1 MLGIEKKVKVNKM
14 EVKGRK
20 AVQISILARIYGN
33 VNADEV
39 IGTRVTLK
47 KMYST
52 AGEVLPFV
60 SSRAIK
66 YSIRQAL
73 KERGYEIDPFV
84 ENPDAVEAL
93 RLSDSG
99 RPDRFIDND
108 LFGYMVTMGR
118 REQARRRQAP
128 VSFSYLRALKDTSIV
143 AEFAARF
150 PRQIAS
156 GSNPVPFEVEVADFI
171 GRLNCL
177 LYDYIGDFTEDKKQK
192 GAPDDLPSQ
201 LSLEDRRKRLRDFLD
216 ILLTPSYVLPR
227 RTNSLNVPEYYA
239 ALISLSYG
247 AMPIYQYLD
256 YKLQDEAIDTEK
268 LNMFVNLDAVR
279 NKKAEAYLIDYKGI
293 TKSLQNIPVPIITA
307 QDAINKIIAF
317 YLGNT

>member
-1 MLGIEKKVKVNKM
+1 M
-14 EVKGRK
+14 EAK
-20 AVQISILARIYGN
+20 AKRVVQVSILARIYGN

-52 AGEVLPFV
+52 NGEVLPFV

-73 KERGYEIDPFV
+73 KERGYEIDPFK
-84 ENPDAVEAL
+84 ENPQAVESL
-93 RLSDSG
+93 RLTDSG
-99 RPDRFIDND
+99 RPDKFVDND

-128 VSFSYLRALKDTSIV
+128 VAFSYLRALKDTSIV

-150 PRQIAS
+150 PRQIS
-156 GSNPVPFEVEVADFI
+156 TGSNPVPFEVEVADFI

-177 LYDYIGDFTEDKKQK
+177 IYDYIGDFTEDMNQT
-192 GAPDDLPSQ
+192 GAPEDLPKE
-201 LSLEDRRKRLRDFLD
+201 LPLKDREKRLRDFLE

-239 ALISLSYG
+239 ALISLAYG

-256 YKLQDEAIDTEK
+256 YKMQDEVIDVEK
-268 LNMFVNLDAVR
+268 LNALSSLEAFK
-279 NKKAEAYLIDYKGI
+279 NKKAEAYLIDYKGVA
-293 TKSLQNIPVPIITA
+293 KGLSIPVSIVTVPE
-307 QDAINKIIAF
+307 AINKIVTF
-317 YLGNT
+317 YFGKV

>member
-1 MLGIEKKVKVNKM
+1 M
-14 EVKGRK
+14 ETKSRK

-39 IGTRVTLK
+39 IGTRITLK

-66 YSIRQAL
+66 YSIRQAFR
-73 KERGYEIDPFV
+73 ERGYETDPFV
-84 ENPDAVEAL
+84 ENPEAAEAL
-93 RLSDSG
+93 RLSDTG
-99 RPDRFIDND
+99 RPDKFIDND

-118 REQARRRQAP
+118 KELARRRQAP
-128 VSFSYLRALKDTSIV
+128 ISFSYLRALKDTSIV

-150 PRQIAS
+150 PRQTAS

-171 GRLNCL
+171 GKLNCL
-177 LYDYIGDFTEDKKQK
+177 MYDYLGDFTEDKKQK
-192 GAPDDLPSQ
+192 GAPIDLPDKLPPKERQ
-201 LSLEDRRKRLRDFLD
+201 RRLGDFLS

-239 ALISLSYG
+239 ALISLSQG
-247 AMPIYQYLD
+247 TMPIYQYLD
-256 YKLQDEAIDTEK
+256 YRLQDEVIDAEK
-268 LNMFVNLDAVR
+268 LNMLANLESVKSKR
-279 NKKAEAYLIDYKGI
+279 AEVYLIDYKGV
-293 TKSLQNIPVPIITA
+293 TKTLQKSPVPIISIEE
-307 QDAINKIIAF
+307 AISKIVAF
-317 YLGNT
+317 L

>member
-1 MLGIEKKVKVNKM
+1 M
-14 EVKGRK
+14 EAK
-20 AVQISILARIYGN
+20 AKRVVQVSILARIYGN

-52 AGEVLPFV
+52 TGEVLPFV

-73 KERGYEIDPFV
+73 KERGYEIDPFK
-84 ENPDAVEAL
+84 ENPQAVESL
-93 RLSDSG
+93 RLTDSG
-99 RPDRFIDND
+99 RPDKFVDND

-128 VSFSYLRALKDTSIV
+128 VAFSYLRALKDTSIV

-150 PRQIAS
+150 PRQIS
-156 GSNPVPFEVEVADFI
+156 TGSNPVPFEVEVADFI

-177 LYDYIGDFTEDKKQK
+177 IYDYIGDFTEDRNQT
-192 GAPDDLPSQ
+192 GTPEDLPKE
-201 LSLEDRRKRLRDFLD
+201 LPLKDREKRLRDFLE

-239 ALISLSYG
+239 ALISLAYG

-256 YKLQDEAIDTEK
+256 YKMQNEVIDVEK
-268 LNMFVNLDAVR
+268 LNALSSLEAFK
-279 NKKAEAYLIDYKGI
+279 NKKAEAYLIDYKGVA
-293 TKSLQNIPVPIITA
+293 KGLSIPIPIITVPE
-307 QDAINKIIAF
+307 AINKIVTF
-317 YLGNT
+317 YFGNV

>member
-1 MLGIEKKVKVNKM
+1 M
-14 EVKGRK
+14 ESKRRK
-20 AVQISILARIYGN
+20 TIQISILARIYGN

-52 AGEVLPFV
+52 SGEVLPFV

-73 KERGYEIDPFV
+73 KERGYEIDPFN
-84 ENPDAVEAL
+84 ENPNATEAL

-99 RPDRFIDND
+99 RPDKYVDND

-128 VSFSYLRALKDTSIV
+128 VAFSYLKALKDTSII

-150 PRQIAS
+150 PRQGTT

-177 LYDYIGDFTEDKKQK
+177 IYDYVGDFSEEKKQTST
-192 GAPDDLPSQ
+192 PEDLTER
-201 LSLEDRRKRLRDFLD
+201 LTHEERKKRLKDFLE

-239 ALISLSYG
+239 ALVSMSYG
-247 AMPIYQYLD
+247 ALPVYQYLD
-256 YKLQDEAIDTEK
+256 YKLQEDSLDTEK
-268 LNMFVNLDAVR
+268 LAKLQNLCLTT
-279 NKKAEAYLIDYKGI
+279 NEKPELYLIDYKGFAKSQGQLQCISVNEAI
-293 TKSLQNIPVPIITA
+293 TKIIG
-307 QDAINKIIAF
+307 F
-317 YLGNT
+317 YFGNGKQ

>member
-1 MLGIEKKVKVNKM
+1 MEAKAKKV
-14 EVKGRK
+14 
-20 AVQISILARIYGN
+20 VQVSILARIYGN

-52 AGEVLPFV
+52 TGEVLPFV

-66 YSIRQAL
+66 YSIRQAF
-73 KERGYEIDPFV
+73 KERGYETDQFV
-84 ENPDAVEAL
+84 ENPQAVESL
-93 RLSDSG
+93 RLTDSG
-99 RPDRFIDND
+99 RPDKFVDND

-128 VSFSYLRALKDTSIV
+128 VAFSYLRALKDTSIV

-150 PRQIAS
+150 PRQIS
-156 GSNPVPFEVEVADFI
+156 TGSNPVPFEVEVADFI

-177 LYDYIGDFTEDKKQK
+177 IYDYIGDFTEDKNQT
-192 GAPDDLPSQ
+192 GAPEDLPNQ
-201 LSLEDRRKRLRDFLD
+201 LPLKDREKRLRDFLD

-239 ALISLSYG
+239 ALISLAYG

-256 YKLQDEAIDTEK
+256 YEMQDEVIDAEK
-268 LNMFVNLDAVR
+268 LNTLSSLEAFK
-279 NKKAEAYLIDYKGI
+279 NKKAEAYLIDYKGV
-293 TKSLQNIPVPIITA
+293 TKGLSIPVSIVTVPE
-307 QDAINKIIAF
+307 AISKIVTF
-317 YLGNT
+317 YFGKA

>member
-1 MLGIEKKVKVNKM
+1 M

-20 AVQISILARIYGN
+20 AVQISILARVYGN

-39 IGTRVTLK
+39 IGTRITLK

-60 SSRAIK
+60 SSRALK

-73 KERGYEIDPFV
+73 KERGYDIDPFV

-93 RLSDSG
+93 RLSDTG
-99 RPDRFIDND
+99 RPDKFVDND
-108 LFGYMVTMGR
+108 LFGYMVTRGR

-128 VSFSYLRALKDTSIV
+128 ISFSYLRALRDTSVV

-150 PRQIAS
+150 PRQTAT

-177 LYDYIGDFTEDKKQK
+177 IYDYIGDFTEDKKQA
-192 GAPDDLPSQ
+192 GAPSDLPAQ
-201 LSLEDRRKRLRDFLD
+201 LPIEERKKRLKDFLE
-216 ILLTPSYVLPR
+216 ILLTPSYILPR
-227 RTNSLNVPEYYA
+227 RTNSLNVPEYYV
-239 ALISLSYG
+239 ALISLSHG

-256 YKLQDEAIDTEK
+256 YKLQEETIDIEK
-268 LNMFVNLDAVR
+268 LNMLANLDAIK
-279 NKKAEAYLIDYKGI
+279 NKKANIYLIDYKGI
-293 TKSLQNIPVPIITA
+293 AKGLQLAPIPIITV
-307 QDAINKIIAF
+307 QEAIQNILAF
-317 YLGNT
+317 FFSV

>member
-1 MLGIEKKVKVNKM
+1 METKAKKV
-14 EVKGRK
+14 
-20 AVQISILARIYGN
+20 VQVSILARIYGN

-52 AGEVLPFV
+52 TGEVLPFV

-66 YSIRQAL
+66 YSIRQAF
-73 KERGYEIDPFV
+73 KERGYETDPFV
-84 ENPDAVEAL
+84 ENPEAVESL
-93 RLSDSG
+93 RLTDTG
-99 RPDRFIDND
+99 RPDKFVDND

-128 VSFSYLRALKDTSIV
+128 IAFSYLRALKDTSII

-150 PRQIAS
+150 PRQIS
-156 GSNPVPFEVEVADFI
+156 TGSNPVPFEVEVADFI

-177 LYDYIGDFTEDKKQK
+177 IYDYIGDFTEDKKQA
-192 GAPDDLPSQ
+192 GAREDLPSQ
-201 LSLEDRRKRLRDFLD
+201 LPLEERKKRLKDFLD

-239 ALISLSYG
+239 ALISLTHG
-247 AMPIYQYLD
+247 ALPIYQYLD
-256 YKLQDEAIDTEK
+256 YKMQDEVIDVEK
-268 LNMFVNLDAVR
+268 LNILSNLEAFK

-293 TKSLQNIPVPIITA
+293 TKGLSIPVSIVTVPE
-307 QDAINKIIAF
+307 AISKVVTF
-317 YLGNT
+317 YFGNV